1 MSGAGVVARAPG
13 ALDRLAATALY
24 LAGTALVALALVEG
38 WQVFARYVLNR
49 SPSWTEPLAVLLMNL
64 AMMLGAAY
72 GVRTEAHFSFLL
84 GVHAAPP
91 PLRRLLLAVSRCV
104 QAAVGLM
111 LAVWGLRLAMHAWDV
126 PMAGATLPQG
136 SAFLPLCV
144 GGALIALFALDN
156 LVRAADLRPPGD

>member
-1 MSGAGVVARAPG
+1 
-13 ALDRLAATALY
+13 
-24 LAGTALVALALVEG
+24 
-38 WQVFARYVLNR
+38 
-49 SPSWTEPLAVLLMNL
+49 
-64 AMMLGAAY
+64 
-72 GVRTEAHFSFLL
+72 
-84 GVHAAPP
+84 
-91 PLRRLLLAVSRCV
+91 
-104 QAAVGLM
+104 M